1 MEKFSQKNF
10 KKAIDRMLN
19 CDILKVQKENNLQK
33 VLASNTNTGV
43 SYYEREVAP
52 KGGQGLFK
60 NLSNNLTYYERAAYG
75 DRPKP

>member
-1 MEKFSQKNF
+1 MPFMEKFSQKNF
-10 KKAIDRMLN
+10 KKPIDRMWI

-33 VLASNTNTGV
+33 VLASNTTPGV

-60 NLSNNLTYYERAAYG
+60 F
-75 DRPKP
+75 